1 MKETKNTPHIEMRE
15 NSIKLGNAVLDRE
28 AIEVIEDIQGSL
40 GDHYRS
46 GLGRI
51 QELLLDSC
59 EDLPVEYDE
68 AIHLLQMLSNLK
80 RDIFTLMWA
89 VNPLPPD
96 SGYRRRRCPADE
108 YRTALEAM
116 ATDEADD
123 DPDADGDD
131 SEMQYAGK

>member
-1 MKETKNTPHIEMRE
+1 MKETRNTPHIEKRE
-15 NSIKLGNAVLDRE
+15 NAIKIGNAVLDRE
-28 AIEVIEDIQGSL
+28 ALEVIEDIQDTL
-40 GDHYRS
+40 GDHYRT

-80 RDIFTLMWA
+80 RDIGTLMWA

-96 SGYRRRRCPADE
+96 SGYRRRNCPEDE
-108 YRTALEAM
+108 YLTAIEAM
-116 ATDEADD
+116 ELADAND
-123 DPDADGDD
+123 DPDNDGTEHG
-131 SEMQYAGK
+131 SREN